1 MKNTQL
7 KDFIRV
13 FPELFPKTFCDEII
27 EEYKTNLW
35 APSKVGDH
43 QALTET
49 RNSVEI
55 FISHHLSIE
64 QNKEKRLHIDDKIYK
79 LINSALVDYQKKFDF
94 FSIKIDTGYNLLKY
108 EKNGKFKEHIDDPF
122 TYNVNEHG
130 VPDPDTFVRRQISA
144 VVLLNNEFKGGELS
158 FFRDTY
164 RPTLK
169 TGSCVLFPSN
179 CLFPHQVLPV
189 QEGERYSMVT
199 WFKN

>member
-43 QALTET
+43 QTRTET
-49 RNSVEI
+49 RGSVEI
-55 FISHHLSIE
+55 FISNHLSIE

-79 LINSALVDYQKKFDF
+79 LINSALVDYRKKFDF
-94 FSIKIDTGYNLLKY
+94 FSINIDTGYNLLKY

-130 VPDPDTFVRRQISA
+130 VPDPDTFARRQISA